1 MPVRNLVAWGI
12 PSSASALKLISSLL
26 VFSLGTAGLKG
37 TLLLGGRSTQGGC
50 LWYFFLLDLTQWYF
64 PVAKNVD
71 SPDLLFFLV
80 VPALLNM
87 E

>member
-1 MPVRNLVAWGI
+1 MAVCGI
-12 PSSASALKLISSLL
+12 
-26 VFSLGTAGLKG
+26 
-37 TLLLGGRSTQGGC
+37 
-50 LWYFFLLDLTQWYF
+50 FFLLDLTQWYF

-87 E
+87 K